1 MELSTSSN
9 SVQRQTYKGW
19 VTIADKTYYFKS
31 KWEYQYAMYLDLMKR
46 NNHIVDWFY
55 EPHTFYFEGIKRGTT
70 NYKPDFKVIFPSGN
84 EEWFEVKG
92 YMDSKSA
99 TKIKRM
105 AKYFPEIKL
114 RVIDKTWFS
123 SSSKILKKIIKNW

>member
-1 MELSTSSN
+1 MELSASSTST
-9 SVQRQTYKGW
+9 QRQTYKGW
-19 VTIADKTYYFKS
+19 VTIDNKRYYYKS
-31 KWEYQYAMYLDLMKR
+31 LWEYRYAMYLDLMKR
-46 NNHIVDWFY
+46 HNHIIDWFY

-84 EEWFEVKG
+84 EEWIEVKG
-92 YMDSKSA
+92 YMDAKSA

-114 RVIDKTWFS
+114 RVVGSDWFKS
-123 SSSKILKKIIKNW
+123 NALMLKKVIKNW

>member
-1 MELSTSSN
+1 MELSASSTAI
-9 SVQRQTYKGW
+9 QRQTYKGW
-19 VTIADKTYYFKS
+19 VTIDNKRYYYKS
-31 KWEYQYAMYLDLMKR
+31 LWEYRYAMYLDLMKR
-46 NNHIVDWFY
+46 HNHIIDWFY

-84 EEWFEVKG
+84 EEWIEVKG
-92 YMDSKSA
+92 YMDAKSA

-114 RVIDKTWFS
+114 RVVGSDWFKS
-123 SSSKILKKIIKNW
+123 NALMLKKVIKNW